1 MSGTDF
7 VTLAAEDAAGLR
19 DRALGRLEALVA
31 RETPSGDADRIDALA
46 GELADELEAVGA
58 GVVLHRA
65 EGLGTNLVASVP
77 GAEPELDPVLVL
89 AHLDTV
95 HPVGT
100 LDERPFRV
108 EEGRA
113 YGPGSYDM
121 KAGIAVLLETLALLH
136 AAGARPRRPLQLLLT
151 CDEEIGSHSSR
162 TLIEESARGSHCV
175 LVPEP
180 CMPDGGVK
188 TVRKGVGVYTVRA
201 RGRAAHAG
209 VDTGRGVNA
218 ILELAHQVV
227 GLGALADPDRG
238 TTLNPGIIRGGT
250 ASNVIPAEAWLELDV
265 RFRELVEG
273 ERVDAALR
281 ALRPVVSGAE
291 LVLEGGINR
300 PPLERTPAIAE
311 LYGRA
316 RALAAELD
324 YDLTEG
330 STGGASDGCFTAAL
344 GVPTLDGLGVLGDGA
359 HAVHEHIVVGD
370 LPFRVALY
378 GSLLQTL

>member
-1 MSGTDF
+1 MTGPDF

-77 GAEPELDPVLVL
+77 GEEPELEPVLVL

-108 EEGRA
+108 EEGRV

-162 TLIEESARGSHCV
+162 ALIEESARGCHCV

-180 CMPDGGVK
+180 SMPDGGVK

-227 GLGALADPDRG
+227 GLAALADPDRG

-250 ASNVIPAEAWLELDV
+250 ASNVVPAEAWLELDV

-281 ALRPVVSGAE
+281 ALRPVVPGAE
-291 LVLEGGINR
+291 LGLEGGINR

-324 YDLTEG
+324 VDLTEG

-378 GSLLQTL
+378 GRLLQTL